1 MARLDS
7 IMLAPSHPVS
17 ERLSMPLTKQ
27 STTKEDIV
35 ANNNSEGT
43 ARANLAGFDGECQSH
58 GAALGVGRLRDR

>member
-1 MARLDS
+1 
-7 IMLAPSHPVS
+7 VS